1 MFFLPNAKDQP
12 DHGIKFLRAG
22 VVAIN
27 FMSWSR
33 MHPFVGQTFYMFTH
47 APCGIPHWIFPYPF
61 DLGFSRK
68 NPNQNN
74 PIMIRENCIPI
85 TGM

>member
-1 MFFLPNAKDQP
+1 MLSKIVANNVMVYLFMLFDQFFLPNAEDQP

-33 MHPFVGQTFYMFTH
+33 MHPIVGQNLIWNY
-47 APCGIPHWIFPYPF
+47 
-61 DLGFSRK
+61 
-68 NPNQNN
+68 
-74 PIMIRENCIPI
+74 
-85 TGM
+85 

>member
-1 MFFLPNAKDQP
+1 MARWARFLGLTENVNLPNAKDQP

-33 MHPFVGQTFYMFTH
+33 MHPFVGQLFSLMVALKISIVRGHVYL
-47 APCGIPHWIFPYPF
+47 AIFLMP
-61 DLGFSRK
+61 
-68 NPNQNN
+68 
-74 PIMIRENCIPI
+74 E
-85 TGM
+85 TT